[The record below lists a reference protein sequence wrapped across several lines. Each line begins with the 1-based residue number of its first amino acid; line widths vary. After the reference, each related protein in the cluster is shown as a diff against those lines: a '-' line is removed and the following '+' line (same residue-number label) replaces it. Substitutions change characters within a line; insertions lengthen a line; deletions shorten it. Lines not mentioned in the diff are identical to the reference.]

1 MLKLFAFLKRRAD
14 LDVDAFRDYYENHH
28 APLICS
34 LAPPPL
40 VYKRNYLNRAEAL
53 VDGGAAIGF
62 DVVTEQVFSNRAEL
76 DAWLGALSAPG
87 VGEQVRA
94 DEARFLDHAH
104 YFAYFVEEH
113 SSRPSSQP

>member
-1 MLKLFAFLKRRAD
+1 MLKVLAFLKRHPD
-14 LDVDAFRDYYENHH
+14 LDARAFRDYYENHH

-40 VYKRNYLNRAEAL
+40 SYKRNYLQRQELL

-62 DVVTEQVFSNRAEL
+62 DVVTEQVFADRAAFE
-76 DAWLGALSAPG
+76 AWLAALSVPG

-94 DEARFLDHAH
+94 DEARFLDHSH
-104 YFAYFVEEH
+104 YFAYFVEEGVTPA
-113 SSRPSSQP
+113 SG